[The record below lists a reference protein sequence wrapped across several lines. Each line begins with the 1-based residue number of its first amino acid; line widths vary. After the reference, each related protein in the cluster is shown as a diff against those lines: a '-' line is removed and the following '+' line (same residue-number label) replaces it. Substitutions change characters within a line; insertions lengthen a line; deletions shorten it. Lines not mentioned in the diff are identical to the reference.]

1 MTDFEINVPGN
12 LLSSLLSEQDGL
24 AKLLEAVLNQIL
36 DAQASEQVG
45 AGRYERSEDRVAYR
59 NGYRPRQ
66 LYTRVGPLTLRVP
79 QMRDGQFSTEIF
91 SRYQRSEQALVLSL
105 MEMVLNGVST
115 RKVTKIT
122 EELCGASFSKSTVSQ
137 LCLGLDARVTAFNER
152 DLGVF
157 PFVIV
162 DAMYFK
168 ARDGHAVQSKA
179 ALVVSGV
186 NDQGHRE
193 ILGLRIGD
201 SESEAFW
208 LEMFRWLKQRGLKEV
223 RYVVSDDHSG
233 LVNAAQR
240 CFQGAIWQRCQVH
253 FMRNVLSH
261 TSAKHKQEMGEGLK
275 RIFHC
280 DTSEEARHKFNE
292 LAAQMENKAT
302 KAIDCLERGLE
313 DALAVLALPNKY
325 RRRLK
330 STNMQERLIQE
341 IRRRERVIRIF
352 PNEDSA
358 LRLMGAL
365 LAEIHEEWQGR
376 RYLDMDAFN
385 EWIEEQSSIQE
396 EMVVKI
402 R

>member
-1 MTDFEINVPGN
+1 MTDYEINVPGN

-24 AKLLEAVLNQIL
+24 AKLLEAVLNQLL

-45 AGRYERSEDRVAYR
+45 AGRYERSEERVAYR

-91 SRYQRSEQALVLSL
+91 SRYQRSEQALILSL

-152 DLGVF
+152 DLGAF

-168 ARDGHAVQSKA
+168 ARDGNAVQSKA

-186 NDQGHRE
+186 NEQGHRE

-208 LEMFRWLKQRGLKEV
+208 LDTFRWLKQRGLKDV

-261 TSAKHKQEMGEGLK
+261 TSDKHKQEMGEGLK
-275 RIFHC
+275 RIFSS
-280 DTSEEARHKFNE
+280 DNGKEARQKFNE
-292 LAAQMENKAT
+292 LAAQMENKAA

-313 DALAVLALPNKY
+313 DALVVLALPSKY

-352 PNEDSA
+352 PNEESA

-376 RYLDMDAFN
+376 RYLDMDVFH
-385 EWIEEQSSIQE
+385 EWAAEQSNAPDETIVQ
-396 EMVVKI
+396 I

>member
-1 MTDFEINVPGN
+1 MTDYEINVPGN

-24 AKLLEAVLNQIL
+24 AKLLEAVLNQLL

-45 AGRYERSEDRVAYR
+45 AGRYERSQERVAYR

-152 DLGVF
+152 ELGAF

-168 ARDGHAVQSKA
+168 ARDGNAVQSKA

-186 NDQGHRE
+186 NEQGHRE

-208 LEMFRWLKQRGLKEV
+208 LDTFRWLRQRGLKDV
-223 RYVVSDDHSG
+223 RCAVSDDHSG
-233 LVNAAQR
+233 LVNAAQL

-275 RIFHC
+275 RIFNS
-280 DTSEEARHKFNE
+280 DNGKEARQKFNE
-292 LAAQMENKAT
+292 LAAQIENKAA

-313 DALAVLALPNKY
+313 DALAVLALPSKY
-325 RRRLK
+325 RKRLK

-352 PNEDSA
+352 PNEESA

-376 RYLDMDAFN
+376 RYLDMDVFH
-385 EWIEEQSSIQE
+385 EWAAERSNAPEETVLQ
-396 EMVVKI
+396 I